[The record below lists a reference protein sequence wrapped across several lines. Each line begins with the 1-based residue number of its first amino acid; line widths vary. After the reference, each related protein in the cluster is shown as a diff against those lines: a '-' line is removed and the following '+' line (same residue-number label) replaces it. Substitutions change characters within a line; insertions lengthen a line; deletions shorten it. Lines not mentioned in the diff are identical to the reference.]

1 MRNSNETGNIFR
13 KTFRLNEVKSIP
25 IMEGI
30 TIYLHLGTLKSSN
43 LLPSHLYF
51 PNHLIHNEYTKYRAG
66 YHFKIC
72 NKTSKTSFISNKT
85 SCIFLKNLKKN
96 LEKIVEKIYS

>member
-51 PNHLIHNEYTKYRAG
+51 PNHLIHNEYTKSRAG

-72 NKTSKTSFISNKT
+72 YSNKTSKT

>member
-43 LLPSHLYF
+43 LLSSHLYF

-72 NKTSKTSFISNKT
+72 YSNKT

>member
-43 LLPSHLYF
+43 LLPSHLF
-51 PNHLIHNEYTKYRAG
+51 SQPP
-66 YHFKIC
+66 
-72 NKTSKTSFISNKT
+72 
-85 SCIFLKNLKKN
+85 
-96 LEKIVEKIYS
+96 YS

>member
-43 LLPSHLYF
+43 LSSHLYF

-72 NKTSKTSFISNKT
+72 YSNKT